1 MKSVSNV
8 RARHPSDSEGIH
20 SVIQRVPTLSFRGT
34 HPVILRAKPEES
46 STGCRGFFAP
56 LRMTKDLFINPVTG
70 RIWREL
76 IMERKRSSFSGSI
89 GFVLSAAGSA
99 VGLGNLWR
107 FPYLAAKN
115 GGGLFLIVYLVLA
128 LTFGFTLLV
137 TEVAIGRN
145 TRHSPLSAYAYLNK
159 KWAWLGIF
167 GVLVPFM
174 ILPYYCAIGGWVMK
188 YCTVYLTGRS
198 LDAVEEGYF
207 GAYITGVSQP
217 VIYMAVFV
225 LLTSFVI
232 YRGIN
237 KGIERLSKIL
247 MPVLVIIV
255 VMIAAFAVTLKHDD
269 GSGMRTGLQGLRIY
283 LVPDLSGLTLK
294 GLFKVLLDAMGQL
307 FYSISVAM
315 GIMISYGSYLG
326 DDNDLVKGV
335 SQIEFFDT
343 AVAFLAGIMTILPIY
358 VFMGREGMDA
368 SGPSLLFISM
378 PKVFQSMGVAGALL
392 GSLFFIMVFLAALT
406 SSISLMEAVVSSI
419 MEEFRISR
427 KKATVIEGAI
437 ALIIGVAVCLGYN
450 LLYFELPLPNGTTGQ
465 ILDIMDYI
473 SNNIL
478 MPVAAIGTCLLIG
491 WFVKPDMVIK
501 EATKNGEVFRNEY
514 LYVLMVKF
522 VAPVLL
528 SLLFLKSI
536 GLM

>member
-1 MKSVSNV
+1 M
-8 RARHPSDSEGIH
+8 
-20 SVIQRVPTLSFRGT
+20 
-34 HPVILRAKPEES
+34 ES
-46 STGCRGFFAP
+46 
-56 LRMTKDLFINPVTG
+56 
-70 RIWREL
+70 
-76 IMERKRSSFSGSI
+76 KRSSFSGSI

-115 GGGLFLIVYLVLA
+115 GGGLFLLVYLVLA

-145 TRHSPLSAYAYLNK
+145 TRRSPLSAYGFLNK
-159 KWAWLGIF
+159 KWGWIGCF

-174 ILPYYCAIGGWVMK
+174 ILPYYCAIGGWVLK
-188 YCTVYLTGRS
+188 YCTVYLSGRS
-198 LDAVEEGYF
+198 LDAVQEGYF
-207 GAYITGVSQP
+207 GGYISGVMQP
-217 VIYMAVFV
+217 VIFMAVFV
-225 LLTSFVI
+225 LFTSFVI

-255 VMIAAFAVTLKHDD
+255 LLIAVFAMTLKNDD
-269 GSGMRTGLQGLRIY
+269 GSGVRTGMQGLKIY
-283 LVPDLSGLTLK
+283 LVPDISSLTLT
-294 GLFKVLLDAMGQL
+294 GFLKVVLDAMGQL

-326 DDNDLVKGV
+326 DENDLIKGV

-368 SGPSLLFISM
+368 SGPSLLFVSM
-378 PKVFQSMGVAGALL
+378 PKVFLSMGLAGSVLGAL
-392 GSLFFIMVFLAALT
+392 FFVMVFLAALT

-427 KKATVIEGAI
+427 KKATIIEGII
-437 ALIIGVAVCLGYN
+437 ALIIGLAVCLGYN
-450 LLYFELPLPNGTTGQ
+450 ILYFEAPLPNGSTGQ

-478 MPVAAIGTCLLIG
+478 MPVAAIGTCILIG
-491 WFVKPDMVIK
+491 WVVKPDMVIK
-501 EATKNGEVFRNEY
+501 EATKNGEKFRNKS
-514 LYVLMVKF
+514 LYVVMVKF

-528 SLLFLKSI
+528 TLLLFKSI
-536 GLM
+536 GLL